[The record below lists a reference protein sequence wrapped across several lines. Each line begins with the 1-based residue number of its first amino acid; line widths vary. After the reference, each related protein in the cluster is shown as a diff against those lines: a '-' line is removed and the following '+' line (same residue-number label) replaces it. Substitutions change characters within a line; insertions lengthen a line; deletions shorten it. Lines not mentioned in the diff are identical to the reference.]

1 MARRHKISN
10 DDEAVDL
17 TPMLDVVFILL
28 IFFVVTASFVK
39 EAGVDVERPTA
50 ASTTSKE
57 HASVLI
63 AITETGEVWIQK
75 RRIDV
80 RAVRA
85 NVERLM
91 AENPQGSVVIQA
103 DSSAKTG
110 TLIEVLD
117 QVKLAGA
124 QVAISTIP
132 GPE

>member
-1 MARRHKISN
+1 MARRHTLSS
-10 DDEAVDL
+10 DDEAIDL

-39 EAGVDVERPTA
+39 ESGVDVDRPSA
-50 ASTTSKE
+50 ASTTAKDQ
-57 HASVLI
+57 ASVMI
-63 AITETGEVWIQK
+63 GITETGEVWIQK
-75 RRIDV
+75 RQIDV

-91 AENPQGSVVIQA
+91 AENPQGTVVIQA
-103 DSSAKTG
+103 DSSSNTG

-124 QVAISTIP
+124 QVAISTIA
-132 GPE
+132 GYE